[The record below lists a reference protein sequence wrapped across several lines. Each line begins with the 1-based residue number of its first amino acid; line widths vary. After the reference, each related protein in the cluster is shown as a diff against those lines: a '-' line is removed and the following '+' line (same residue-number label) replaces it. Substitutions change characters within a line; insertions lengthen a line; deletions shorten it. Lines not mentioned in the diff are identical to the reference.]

1 MLHIP
6 ARKGEL
12 KGSQGLKQTYGS
24 YQNTLLNL
32 LGRIHRTYGK

>member
-6 ARKGEL
+6 ARKREL

-24 YQNTLLNL
+24 YQKALLDL

>member
-1 MLHIP
+1 MLHIT
-6 ARKGEL
+6 ARKREL

-24 YQNTLLNL
+24 YQKTLLNL